1 MWKGK
6 KYSGRPTMKNGLKFE
21 ATTNLSSALD
31 SHQKFE
37 VKGDLI
43 YFENQKV
50 GQIVSQNKIYKWLE
64 SENIDWKRL
73 TNKQMKPDE
82 AVFNTMNNTLYI
94 IEKKYQETEG
104 SVDEKLQTFWFK
116 IWFYEKITKDLN
128 IEIDFAYLLSDWF
141 FEKKYKSAWRKD
153 TLVYE
158 QILKY
163 LDTNNINVFRK
174 EIPLDYLF
182 PDLNLL

>member
-1 MWKGK
+1 MKILSIYPIYILLFYLLNYILINNKILLDNYHTSPHKKFLGK
-6 KYSGRPTMKNGLKFE
+6 NSVPISGGILFF
-21 ATTNLSSALD
+21 S
-31 SHQKFE
+31 FI
-37 VKGDLI
+37 LI
-43 YFENQKV
+43 YLENL
-50 GQIVSQNKIYKWLE
+50 I
-64 SENIDWKRL
+64 
-73 TNKQMKPDE
+73 
-82 AVFNTMNNTLYI
+82 F
-94 IEKKYQETEG
+94 
-104 SVDEKLQTFWFK
+104 
-116 IWFYEKITKDLN
+116 KDLN

>member
-1 MWKGK
+1 M
-6 KYSGRPTMKNGLKFE
+6 
-21 ATTNLSSALD
+21 
-31 SHQKFE
+31 
-37 VKGDLI
+37 
-43 YFENQKV
+43 
-50 GQIVSQNKIYKWLE
+50 
-64 SENIDWKRL
+64 
-73 TNKQMKPDE
+73 
-82 AVFNTMNNTLYI
+82 
-94 IEKKYQETEG
+94 
-104 SVDEKLQTFWFK
+104 
-116 IWFYEKITKDLN
+116 N